1 VNRVGTGAC
10 ALVVVAIVL
19 GCAGSARSQTY
30 DCRDRARMSAL
41 ASDAVA
47 AADQPDTIGRIQ
59 SLSMRCDLEICES
72 PGATEVFREVMDL
85 CVGAPDLEPLYGA
98 GIERLLKTGFFA
110 AVELE
115 RKEVPG
121 GAAITFALT
130 GATIVRDIEFTGTWP
145 VLDSVVGKR
154 VLLSRGRPYPNDPES
169 VREQEQAVV
178 ELYEQRGLF
187 DTKCRI
193 IRKQVGRHLVDVE
206 VQVTRGK
213 GLQVSRVVIGGHK
226 VLRYGQLRSLLLG
239 PIGWFGSYSDAAL
252 REGLAAVVAEYRR
265 RGYYRARIVDKAVI
279 PEPDKGAVE
288 IRIEIDEGPRWDL
301 QFVGNQAFGRN
312 DLQDLT
318 SFRESGYV
326 DEVEIEKS
334 AEAIRTYY
342 EAAGYFFVKVKW
354 RLATGEAQR
363 TLIFEIQEG
372 TRGEVR
378 GIEFKG
384 NGALTDD
391 ELAAAMTT
399 RPYALLDSGGFLQ
412 RSQIEADLRSISKLY
427 RERGFMRARVPVW
440 QVRAENGGE
449 DLFVTVEIDEGSATV
464 VSDVVLDGN
473 DIVSD
478 MSLRDELRHAK
489 VGQNLSLNGVRAD
502 MERVL
507 RRYERGGFPTVRIRP
522 VGSESFEDLAECRA
536 PGDKWRLC
544 ATPSFDEACFPSG
557 EADRERYRLCTTS
570 KTGST
575 RLLRCRTV
583 RPDCSLEGGVQSRE
597 VEVRLRV
604 VEGPKVRVGS
614 VLIKGHFRTRPSVIR
629 EELPLKEGDLFI
641 VSKMYEGI
649 SNLRSLGLFESVSV
663 DTIGLDADA
672 IRKLSESDRVAIVI
686 SVEEAKARYTDFR
699 VGGELRGLLQDQ
711 TSFIL
716 TLEGAFTEA
725 NVLGLGNSL
734 QLKALVGV
742 DALEL
747 GEVADTAT
755 SNLLD
760 GALPPLVD
768 QLYSGEVIWFD
779 PRILWRS
786 QLTVTGFATLDLL
799 GADNIRFDKEEI
811 GLRASLTNKLLDRA
825 PEQRGELP
833 ERLTGRL
840 TVEQKRSTTRNRS
853 DDARNAEGTRLF
865 EPRRDITKLSPRL
878 TYDRRNSPLNP
889 TRGYLIDANF
899 DYAVDFIGSPIEFL
913 KFNASFAQ
921 FWTYFKTLTL
931 GYGLRF
937 GQIVR
942 LDQTQSIP
950 DDELFFLGGYNS
962 VRGFA
967 ENSLGPRSPEFQPR
981 GGELLLNAHTELRF
995 PFVRAFDLY
1004 AGYFFDAGV
1013 LVDCRQNVSIQN
1025 DPPAEPIGCFDD
1037 LRAEDFRASAGL
1049 GIRWL
1054 IGGQIPVAFDYGV
1067 VLNRRV
1073 GEEFGALHLN
1083 LGYTF

>member
-1 VNRVGTGAC
+1 M
-10 ALVVVAIVL
+10 
-19 GCAGSARSQTY
+19 Q
-30 DCRDRARMSAL
+30 AL
-41 ASDAVA
+41 AADAVA
-47 AADQPDTIGRIQ
+47 AEGQPNTIGRIQ
-59 SLSMRCDLEICES
+59 ELSMRCDLEICES

-85 CVGAPDLEPLYGA
+85 CVGAPDLEPLYAA

-110 AVELE
+110 EVELE
-115 RKEVPG
+115 RRVVPG
-121 GAAITFALT
+121 GAAITFALS
-130 GATIVRDIEFTGTWP
+130 GATIVRDISFTGTWP
-145 VLDSVVGKR
+145 VLDSVVAKR
-154 VLLSRGRPYPNDPES
+154 VLLSRGRPYPNDPS
-169 VREQEQAVV
+169 AVDEQEKAVV

-187 DTKCRI
+187 GTECRI

-206 VQVTRGK
+206 VRVSRGK
-213 GLQVSRVVIGGHK
+213 GLEVSRVVIGGHK
-226 VLRYGQLRSLLLG
+226 VLSYGQLRALLLG
-239 PIGWFGSYSDAAL
+239 PIGWFGSYSESAL
-252 REGLAAVVAEYRR
+252 REGIAAVVAEYRR
-265 RGYYRARIVDKAVI
+265 RGYYRARIVDKAVL
-279 PEPDKGAVE
+279 PDPAAGTVE
-288 IRIEIDEGPRWDL
+288 IRIEVEEGPRWDMN
-301 QFVGNQAFGRN
+301 FVGNRAFSENELRG
-312 DLQDLT
+312 LT

-342 EAAGYFFVKVKW
+342 EAAGYFFVKVAW
-354 RLATGEAQR
+354 RLAAGEQRR
-363 TLIFEIQEG
+363 TLIFEIIEG
-372 TRGEVR
+372 TRGEIR

-384 NGALTDD
+384 NGALSDQ
-391 ELAAAMTT
+391 ELSERMTT

-412 RSQIEADLRSISKLY
+412 RSQIEADLRNLMRLY
-427 RERGFMRARVPVW
+427 REKGYLQARIPAW
-440 QVRAENGGE
+440 HVRAENGGE
-449 DLFVTVEIDEGSATV
+449 DLFVTVEIDEGAPTV
-464 VSDVVLDGN
+464 VSEVVLDGN
-473 DIVSD
+473 VIVSD
-478 MSLRDELRHAK
+478 LSLRDELQHVK
-489 VGQNLSLNGVRAD
+489 VGENLSLSGVRAD

-507 RRYERGGFPTVRIRP
+507 RRYEKGGFPTVRIRP
-522 VGSESFEDLAECRA
+522 AGSESFEDLAECRA

-544 ATPSFDEACFPSG
+544 STPTFDEACFPSG
-557 EADRERYRLCTTS
+557 EADRQRFRLCTTS
-570 KTGST
+570 KSGST

-583 RPDCSLEGGVQSRE
+583 RPDCSLEGGVQSRK
-597 VEVRLRV
+597 VEIRLRV
-604 VEGPKVRVGS
+604 EEGPKVRVGS

-663 DTIGLDADA
+663 DTIGLEEDA

-686 SVEEAKARYTDFR
+686 SVEEAKARYADFR

-716 TLEGAFTEA
+716 TVEGAFTEA
-725 NVLGLGNSL
+725 NVFGLGNSL

-755 SNLLD
+755 ANLLD

-768 QLYSGEVIWFD
+768 QLYSGELIWFD

-786 QLTVTGFATLDLL
+786 QLTITGFATLDLL

-811 GLRASLTNKLLDRA
+811 GLRASLTNKLLDNA
-825 PEQRGELP
+825 PEEKGDLP

-840 TVEQKRSTTRNRS
+840 TLEQKRSTTRNRS
-853 DDARNAEGTRLF
+853 DDPRNAGGTPLF

-889 TRGYLIDANF
+889 TRGFLVDANF

-921 FWTYFKTLTL
+921 FWTYFRTLTF

-950 DDELFFLGGYNS
+950 DDELFFLGGYNT

-1025 DPPAEPIGCFDD
+1025 DPPAEPVGCYDD
-1037 LRAEDFRASAGL
+1037 LRLSDVRASAGL